1 MKKRMIFLIP
11 VIVFIGVLIL
21 FKTVFFIGF
30 VPSASMEPTLKTNS
44 VIFGTRIYGTLQE
57 GDIIV
62 FQHEDDVLVKRI
74 IGVGGQ
80 EIEVE
85 GINYTVPEGCY
96 FVMGD
101 NRHNSWDSRFWEE
114 TFIKKSSVIALL

>member
-1 MKKRMIFLIP
+1 MVFLIP
-11 VIVFIGVLIL
+11 VIVFIGVLML

-44 VIFGTRIYGTLQE
+44 VIFGTRIYGTLQG

-80 EIEVE
+80 ELEVE
-85 GINYTVPEGCY
+85 GISYTVPEDCY

-101 NRHNSWDSRFWEE
+101 NRDNSWDSRFWEDP
-114 TFIKKSSVIALL
+114 FIKKSSVIAKL

>member
-21 FKTVFFIGF
+21 FKTVFFVGF

-44 VIFGTRIYGTLQE
+44 VIFGTRVYGSLKKD
-57 GDIIV
+57 DIIV
-62 FQHEDDVLVKRI
+62 FQHDDDVLVKRI
-74 IGVGGQ
+74 AGVGGQ
-80 EIEVE
+80 ELEVE
-85 GINYTVPEGCY
+85 GINYIIPQDCF

-101 NRHNSWDSRFWEE
+101 NRENSWDSRFWEDP
-114 TFIKKSSVIALL
+114 FVKKSSVIAKL